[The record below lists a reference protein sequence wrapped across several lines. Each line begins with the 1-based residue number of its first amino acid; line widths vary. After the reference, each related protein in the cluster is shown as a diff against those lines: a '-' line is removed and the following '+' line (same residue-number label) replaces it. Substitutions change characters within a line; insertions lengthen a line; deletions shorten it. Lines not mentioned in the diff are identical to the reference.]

1 MGLFKKSNKNNPYI
15 VGRVISKKT
24 LPPKPG
30 YITGGTETTRTYT
43 TVSGNNSAY
52 QGSSDFQT
60 AFGQARKSG
69 ASTFD
74 FGGKSYSTKI
84 KTSKPNINVTST
96 EFTTQTSGIKANPI
110 EIKANVLLD
119 PIKPPSP
126 PDNKIISPP
135 PTKPPK
141 PPKRKKKFRNTD
153 VGKFV
158 RSIGDIQ
165 LPQIRLPRITL
176 GGSGGGGCKS
186 CRKKLLRTFG
196 SRR

>member
-1 MGLFKKSNKNNPYI
+1 INKKENKMGLFKKSNKNNPYTI
-15 VGRVISKKT
+15 GKVTSKKT
-24 LPPKPG
+24 LSPKPG

-52 QGSSDFQT
+52 QGSSSFQT

-69 ASTFD
+69 MSTFE

-84 KTSKPNINVTST
+84 RTSKPNINVTST
-96 EFTTQTSGIKANPI
+96 KFTTQTSGIKANPI

-119 PIKPPSP
+119 PVKPPTP
-126 PDNKIISPP
+126 TNNKIIPPP
-135 PTKPPK
+135 PTPK
-141 PPKRKKKFRNTD
+141 KRKRKKKFRNTG

-165 LPQIRLPRITL
+165 LPQIRLPKIRL
-176 GGSGGGGCKS
+176 GGGG
-186 CRKKLLRTFG
+186 G
-196 SRR
+196 G

>member
-1 MGLFKKSNKNNPYI
+1 MGLFKKSNKNNPYTI
-15 VGRVISKKT
+15 GKVTSKKT

-52 QGSSDFQT
+52 QGSSSFQT
-60 AFGQARKSG
+60 AFGKARKSG
-69 ASTFD
+69 ASTFQ

-96 EFTTQTSGIKANPI
+96 KFTTQTGGIKANPI

-119 PIKPPSP
+119 PVKPPVTP
-126 PDNKIISPP
+126 TNNKIIPP
-135 PTKPPK
+135 KPPK

-165 LPQIRLPRITL
+165 LPQIRLPRIRL
-176 GGSGGGGCKS
+176 GGGGGGGCKS

>member
-1 MGLFKKSNKNNPYI
+1 MGLFKKSNKNNPYTI
-15 VGRVISKKT
+15 GTVTSRKK
-24 LPPKPG
+24 LAPKPG

-52 QGSSDFQT
+52 QGSSSFQT

-69 ASTFD
+69 VSTFE

-96 EFTTQTSGIKANPI
+96 KFTTQTGGIKANPI

-119 PIKPPSP
+119 PIKPPVTPTS
-126 PDNKIISPP
+126 NKIISPP
-135 PTKPPK
+135 TTTPK
-141 PPKRKKKFRNTD
+141 KKKRKKKFRNTN

-165 LPQIRLPRITL
+165 LPQIRLPKIRL
-176 GGSGGGGCKS
+176 GGGGGGGCKS
-186 CRKKLLRTFG
+186 CRRKLLRTM
-196 SRR
+196 R

>member
-1 MGLFKKSNKNNPYI
+1 MGLFKKSNKNNPYTI
-15 VGRVISKKT
+15 GKVTSKKT

-52 QGSSDFQT
+52 QGSSSFQT

-84 KTSKPNINVTST
+84 RTSKPNINVTST
-96 EFTTQTSGIKANPI
+96 KFTTQTSGIKANPI

-126 PDNKIISPP
+126 TNNKIIPP
-135 PTKPPK
+135 PSTTPK
-141 PPKRKKKFRNTD
+141 KKRKKKFRNTD

-165 LPQIRLPRITL
+165 LPQIRLPRIRL
-176 GGSGGGGCKS
+176 GGGGGGGGCKS